1 MAWTVSYTGIVT
13 YFETAVM
20 AVARMSAAKSGAG
33 FTFVPGFRC
42 AHPGY
47 NTTTLPRSCQRAV
60 DHRHRIGQAVDRDER
75 PEARAFFLTEQHLV
89 EHVEPVER
97 DARPAILAFLH
108 RIQER
113 LAAADLVDHVLD
125 L

>member
-1 MAWTVSYTGIVT
+1 
-13 YFETAVM
+13 
-20 AVARMSAAKSGAG
+20 MSAAKSGAG
-33 FTFVPGFRC
+33 LTFVAGFRC

-47 NTTTLPRSCQRAV
+47 NTTTLPRPCQRAV
-60 DHRHRIGQAVDRDER
+60 DHGHRIRQAVDRDER
-75 PEARAFFLTEQHLV
+75 SEARTLFLTEQHLI

-113 LAAADLVDHVLD
+113 LAPPDLVDHVLD
-125 L
+125 LLGR